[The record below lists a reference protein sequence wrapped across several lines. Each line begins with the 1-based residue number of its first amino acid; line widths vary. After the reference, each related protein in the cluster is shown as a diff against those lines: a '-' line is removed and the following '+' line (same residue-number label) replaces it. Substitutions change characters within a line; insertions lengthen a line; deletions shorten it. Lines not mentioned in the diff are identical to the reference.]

1 MIMLKEALARLRRKR
16 GLTQEELARRL
27 YITRQAVSRWE
38 TGATEPSIDML
49 KLIARELDVPVME
62 LLDMP
67 EHYCESCGMMFTAPD
82 QHGHEADGSEAEE
95 FCRWCYENGA
105 YTYETSMD
113 EMIEDCAPR
122 MAEAM
127 GWTVDEAA
135 SLLGAVLPTLRRWRE
150 VVENEKAYGE
160 EARAAYGDDVVD
172 AANEKY
178 LKMGEE
184 AHLQA
189 EELAVAINEQL
200 RRAFEAG
207 DPAGPEARRLVAM
220 HGRWLRMYW
229 PEGIYTPEA
238 HKGLADGYVTDE
250 RFRAYYE
257 KVAPGATQFLR
268 DAIHACV
275 DV

>member
-1 MIMLKEALARLRRKR
+1 MIMLKDALARLRRER

-38 TGATEPSIDML
+38 VGATEPSIDML
-49 KLIARELDVPVME
+49 KLIARELDVPVTE

-67 EHYCESCGMMFTAPD
+67 EHYCQSCGMMFTAPG
-82 QHGHEADGSEAEE
+82 QHGHEADGSEAED
-95 FCRWCYENGA
+95 FCRWCYENGV
-105 YTYETSMD
+105 YTYETTMD

-150 VVENEKAYGE
+150 VAANEKAYGDE
-160 EARAAYGDDVVD
+160 VVD
-172 AANEKY
+172 ASNKKY
-178 LKMGEE
+178 LAMGEA

-200 RRAFEAG
+200 RRAMEAG
-207 DPAGPEARRLVAM
+207 DPAGPEARKLVAM
-220 HGRWLRMYW
+220 HARWLYMYW
-229 PEGIYTPEA
+229 PDGTYTPEA
-238 HKGLADGYVTDE
+238 HKGLADGYVADE
-250 RFRAYYE
+250 RFQAYYE
-257 KVAPGATQFLR
+257 KVAPGAAQFLR
-268 DAIHACV
+268 DAIRACA
-275 DV
+275 

>member
-1 MIMLKEALARLRRKR
+1 MIMLKDALARLRRER

-49 KLIARELDVPVME
+49 KLVARELDVSVTE

-67 EHYCESCGMMFTAPD
+67 EHYCQSCGMMFTAPD
-82 QHGHEADGSEAEE
+82 QHGHEADGSEAED
-95 FCRWCYENGA
+95 FCRWCYENGV
-105 YTYETSMD
+105 YTYETSME

-150 VVENEKAYGE
+150 VAENEEAYGQE
-160 EARAAYGDDVVD
+160 TRAAYGDEVVD

-178 LKMGEE
+178 VAMGEA

-189 EELAVAINEQL
+189 DELAFAINEQL
-200 RRAFEAG
+200 RRAMETE
-207 DPAGPEARRLVAM
+207 DSAGPEARKLVAM
-220 HGRWLRMYW
+220 HGHWLRMYW
-229 PEGIYTPEA
+229 PDGLYTPEA
-238 HKGLADGYVTDE
+238 HKGLADGYVADD

-257 KVAPGATQFLR
+257 KVAPGAAQFLR
-268 DAIHACV
+268 DAIHACA
-275 DV
+275 